1 MSNPQQPEVRRSER
15 NPALSPDAMRAKLE
29 AERQEGLTDAE
40 SRIGSDPNSRASHDE
55 LSDIDQDKPNLDDFA
70 EVFGTRDADSS
81 ALSSSKKGSSSDG

>member
-40 SRIGSDPNSRASHDE
+40 ARIGSDPNPRSPHHES
-55 LSDIDQDKPNLDDFA
+55 SDMAQEPSDMDQDKPNLDDFA
-70 EVFGTRDADSS
+70 EVFGTTRADSS
-81 ALSSSKKGSSSDG
+81 A